1 MSDDLKYWLALTLIK
16 DIGPVTAKRLLS
28 AFRTPQKVFGANPNE
43 LKEVEGISSSKI
55 KDILEFNS
63 WDEIEKKI
71 DEIKMH
77 NVRIIRYTDEEY
89 PESLR
94 HIDDSPIILYVKGSF
109 IKKR

>member
-55 KDILEFNS
+55 KDILEFTHG
-63 WDEIEKKI
+63 
-71 DEIKMH
+71 M
-77 NVRIIRYTDEEY
+77 R
-89 PESLR
+89 L
-94 HIDDSPIILYVKGSF
+94 
-109 IKKR
+109 KKRSTRSKCIMSE